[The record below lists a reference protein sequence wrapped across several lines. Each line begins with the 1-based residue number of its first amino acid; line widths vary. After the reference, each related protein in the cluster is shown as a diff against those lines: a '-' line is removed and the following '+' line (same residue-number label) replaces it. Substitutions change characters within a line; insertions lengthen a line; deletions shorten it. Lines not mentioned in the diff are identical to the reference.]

1 MESCILMKKQHSLS
15 LKDFIH
21 DLRALVKPDY
31 LKAMWP
37 VGGITII
44 FIALTCI
51 LSFLAA
57 SVISSMTM
65 SVMMIMYGMA
75 SPAALGMGLLEVLAA
90 AGISI
95 ALSFFFNFFMVA
107 VQYTYQDRL
116 AHPEQPVSAGS
127 IWMHYKHLRKNQLW
141 RVALYIGLFIFLWSL
156 PLDIV
161 GGLVGGLTKSTVW
174 PLIIRIINDV
184 VILWKTIEYSQS
196 YFLYRAKQP
205 QFLGQSIRHALTAS
219 RRFMDGRKWDYLL
232 ITIVVEALPV
242 LIWTLIFGGLAFY
255 GNYTATYVLTY
266 VGIALAII
274 GIACFLPVILAAGT
288 LYFVKSKEQPDG
300 VNLDD
305 IFKGTFKPVAELTG
319 EAYVHEVY
327 QPKQPKKTPTP
338 VAKKEDKPRREAKK
352 ED

>member
-1 MESCILMKKQHSLS
+1 MKKQHSLP
-15 LKDFIH
+15 LKAFIG
-21 DLRALVKPDY
+21 DLKALVKPNY

-57 SVISSMTM
+57 STMSSMMM

-75 SPAALGMGLLEVLAA
+75 SPAALLMGLLEILGAVA
-90 AGISI
+90 ISV

-127 IWMHYKHLRKNQLW
+127 IWLHYKHLRKNQLW
-141 RVALYIGLFIFLWSL
+141 RIALYVSLFIFLWSL
-156 PLDIV
+156 PLDII
-161 GGLVGGLTKSTVW
+161 GGLVGGMTKNTVW
-174 PLIIRIINDV
+174 PLIIRVVNDV
-184 VILWKTIEYSQS
+184 VIIWKTIEYSQS
-196 YFLYRAKQP
+196 YFLYREKQP
-205 QFLGQSIRHALTAS
+205 QFLGQSMRHALTAS
-219 RRFMDGRKWDYLL
+219 RRFMDCRKWNYLG
-232 ITIVVEALPV
+232 IVIVVEALPIIV
-242 LIWTLIFGGLAFY
+242 WGLIFGGLAFY

-266 VGIALAII
+266 LGLALVII
-274 GIACFLPVILAAGT
+274 GIACYLPVVLATGT
-288 LYFVKSKEQPDG
+288 LYFTKSKDAPEAVD
-300 VNLDD
+300 VDET
-305 IFKGTFKPVAELTG
+305 FKGTFKPVAELTG

-327 QPKQPKKTPTP
+327 TPAKPHKQPDP
-338 VAKKEDKPRREAKK
+338 VAKKEKQPKREAKK